1 MNQPGSIQ
9 VSTARV
15 NEIFQGKA
23 SAAIRDLMV
32 ENAQLQGVV
41 EALQQQLQEA
51 TNQLQEL
58 QARLSQPEPPSA
70 PPSTGSPQ
78 DGIVQ

>member
-1 MNQPGSIQ
+1 MSQPDAIQ

-23 SAAIRDLMV
+23 ASTIRDLMV
-32 ENAQLQGVV
+32 ESSQLQGVI
-41 EALQQQLQEA
+41 EAMQGQLQEA
-51 TNQLQEL
+51 TSQVREL
-58 QARLSQPEPPSA
+58 QARLGATAGPPSA
-70 PPSTGSPQ
+70 PSPQ